1 MALQFETNGLYLLL
15 SDRGA
20 ESTFHW
26 GLYLAKS
33 PTFGDIF
40 NIVNSP
46 NPKVWTYEPKSNQ
59 HVNTSRRYIL
69 ALKVGDL
76 EPALHGPL
84 GTRLSEVPI
93 EYSTRFHEAITCRV
107 WVKEALFALDD
118 EGYIK
123 LIEAVNGIETEARYA
138 AMLNKA
144 NGKRTV
150 AKSRGSIF

>member
-33 PTFGDIF
+33 PASGDIF
-40 NIVNSP
+40 DIVNSP
-46 NPKVWTYEPKSNQ
+46 NPRVWAYQPKSNQ
-59 HVNTSRRYIL
+59 QVATSKRHLL

-76 EPALHGPL
+76 DPALHGPL
-84 GTRLSEVPI
+84 ETRLSQIPI
-93 EYSTRFHEAITCRV
+93 QYSTRFHEAITCRV

-118 EGYIK
+118 EGFIK
-123 LIEAVNGIETEARYA
+123 LIETINGIETEA
-138 AMLNKA
+138 
-144 NGKRTV
+144 
-150 AKSRGSIF
+150 SIF